1 MPFRSGATTRQI
13 QKAVEQTKSWYAAK
27 SFEDVPRRGQT
38 QVASTPRGGGAPAG
52 GLGSRLAKRRGEKG
66 GVFDA
71 DAKEVRLSPSAA
83 AAAAAPELSP
93 EDQSWVRR
101 TPLPK
106 RANAYTPSSDRPSS
120 SSRPTTNASST
131 SSRPPRTPSKFGG
144 PKSSSSSPRSPRTS
158 SRPSTST
165 TPLRAPSKFT
175 LSGPL
180 DLAALIQED
189 LRSRALK
196 LGRSVEDIEAGSK
209 AQQEARLAAHRE
221 LMGDYSRFW
230 PSQDELVGV
239 KGKGKGKGR
248 EVMSRARKVLAANSS
263 VGLEQREV
271 ILGAVEKAMR

>member
-1 MPFRSGATTRQI
+1 M
-13 QKAVEQTKSWYAAK
+13 
-27 SFEDVPRRGQT
+27 
-38 QVASTPRGGGAPAG
+38 
-52 GLGSRLAKRRGEKG
+52 
-66 GVFDA
+66 
-71 DAKEVRLSPSAA
+71 
-83 AAAAAPELSP
+83 
-93 EDQSWVRR
+93 
-101 TPLPK
+101 
-106 RANAYTPSSDRPSS
+106 
-120 SSRPTTNASST
+120 
-131 SSRPPRTPSKFGG
+131 
-144 PKSSSSSPRSPRTS
+144 
-158 SRPSTST
+158 
-165 TPLRAPSKFT
+165 
-175 LSGPL
+175 
-180 DLAALIQED
+180 IQED